1 MKHYKPGQFCTINN
15 VLYRAK
21 RREPGLGCKGCVLDS
36 LIACPNIV
44 DSRNGIRPLDCT
56 GDDIIFVKV

>member
-21 RREPGLGCKGCVLDS
+21 RRQSGCKGCSLDS
-36 LIACPNIV
+36 FEDCPNIV
-44 DSRNGIRPLDCT
+44 DSRNGVRPLDCST
-56 GDDIIFVKV
+56 DDIIFVRV